1 MNSNVKLHLRTP
13 HLLMVLFP
21 QISWSG
27 LKSPP
32 GWALLISK
40 ASQRCSRNPQKQAGS
55 REGNTREPC
64 ESLHHH
70 RVVSTTSQN
79 QVRTGSAQTKPVLA
93 WQGETWPSHTGLWW
107 QEGDKG
113 TPNTE
118 WLQQIYCCS
127 LAADTSTGLCE
138 LQKSSPCLSVHPSLW
153 TTNTCLQAWFCQ
165 SVYSRISILHKT
177 SWFSLPAHSETQ
189 HYPNTFISTRGS
201 DQPLLSLNFNPFT
214 NAWRAELLKLNLCFI
229 WTQQWYRLQGRDL
242 NSTLFMSNPCVFTR
256 CLQGYTAH
264 VNNLPS
270 YYTGIIAFFKI
281 CS

>member
-40 ASQRCSRNPQKQAGS
+40 ASKRCSRNPQKQAGS

-138 LQKSSPCLSVHPSLW
+138 LQKSSPCLSVCPSIPPSGLLTPVCRHGFVNQCTAGSQFSTKHPDFHFQPTLRHSITQILSFPQGVQISL
-153 TTNTCLQAWFCQ
+153 FC
-165 SVYSRISILHKT
+165 H
-177 SWFSLPAHSETQ
+177 
-189 HYPNTFISTRGS
+189 
-201 DQPLLSLNFNPFT
+201 
-214 NAWRAELLKLNLCFI
+214 
-229 WTQQWYRLQGRDL
+229 
-242 NSTLFMSNPCVFTR
+242 
-256 CLQGYTAH
+256 
-264 VNNLPS
+264 
-270 YYTGIIAFFKI
+270 
-281 CS
+281 